1 MVRGHVDAEVAS
13 QHSTQSLFEYRQGQL
28 QEAVKYKRGLTIE
41 RKKVKMT
48 IPKKVEGA
56 RAGARCH
63 LRSLRGSPW
72 R

>member
-1 MVRGHVDAEVAS
+1 
-13 QHSTQSLFEYRQGQL
+13 L
-28 QEAVKYKRGLTIE
+28 QEAVKYKRGLTIK